1 MFTLA
6 LAKATPTPKEKYAP
20 VIGLQTHDGPVFE
33 NQYLPVLRIWKK
45 IFFKIV
51 LFPSGETRF
60 YSCQRMVAK
69 PEKQIT

>member
-33 NQYLPVLRIWKK
+33 NQYLPVLRI
-45 IFFKIV
+45 
-51 LFPSGETRF
+51 
-60 YSCQRMVAK
+60 
-69 PEKQIT
+69 